1 LDESRN
7 ERKEHYVKPGVK
19 NQMQKLQKNVEAAET
34 KVKYTHS
41 GEIENFGRQLGMLE
55 HQAKA
60 GAGGPKPEELQK
72 VVDAIELIE
81 ELLEQQLFNESTYD
95 FSIKLV
101 PITRIDDLVVMVM
114 SLQQTVPLRRRRP
127 NMRRAGR

>member
-1 LDESRN
+1 MDVQNLDESRN
-7 ERKEHYVKPGVK
+7 EGKEHYVKPGVK

-95 FSIKLV
+95 QDSFNKKG
-101 PITRIDDLVVMVM
+101 
-114 SLQQTVPLRRRRP
+114 LQHQ
-127 NMRRAGR
+127 ACADHKD